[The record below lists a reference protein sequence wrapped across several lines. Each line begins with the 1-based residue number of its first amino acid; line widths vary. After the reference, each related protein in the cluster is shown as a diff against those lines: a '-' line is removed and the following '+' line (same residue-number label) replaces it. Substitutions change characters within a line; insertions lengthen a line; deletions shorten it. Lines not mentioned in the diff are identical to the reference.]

1 MKYDDLESTQELF
14 DTVDVPTPIRDI
26 EMEGASKEDI
36 TDELGLI
43 SENASDAVGPMKEEK
58 VEPLIEKKSFK
69 DKWNEMPKKKKV
81 ILIVSIV
88 VLLLIVIGLILFFLL
103 KDDKK
108 PIINDGDN
116 KAPEVIIE
124 KENYIYQD
132 GVLKLLDENEKELG
146 TYECKNKEEKL
157 CYVVNYSDKDN
168 FDVEKNV
175 FEDESVIPRGTKIY
189 SNRYVF
195 IYDNEKETNGSII
208 LYDIRDSSEKG
219 KYSLVKG
226 FNDSNEVILK
236 DLEDKYGMLEI
247 TDNEVKEK
255 ISFTFD
261 YLGVIDKDS
270 NLVGKTK
277 NKYGIYDKTGKL
289 VSATFN
295 GEIKNF
301 NNSYI
306 VVSEDDKYNVY
317 DYKGKKIFSSD
328 YDYIRLYNDFAVL
341 IKDSKLYIRD
351 YKDQKYM
358 EDGIEIEGSTY
369 NTLNIYDEDKVK
381 KETKEVFRID
391 FNGDELDIVYKVNN
405 RERTKTINLKDA
417 SLSANLK
424 YMSYLDG
431 KLYFYQDEEKQ
442 ELFGTYTC
450 SNKNNGSLTNCV
462 IASDAIYN
470 DNGAESDN
478 SANGWIPI
486 FNRQYVFIYDSSDK
500 NDPTVVLYDLKTNK
514 VLSKY
519 TSVST
524 NSDAKAKELTF
535 KNTSQTYIIAK
546 NKNNEFGMIRLGGE
560 VKSGIPFEYSYI
572 KKLKDNYVC
581 LDKNSK
587 YSLVAE
593 NGSTLASS
601 IEENIIDYKNN
612 YVITLNNDLYNIYSF
627 TGEKITS
634 NGYKNVSLESDYYTA
649 ITSENTLFIGKYSS
663 NDDYKIAKEDIKVN
677 SISDYSVLKSNGYFK
692 VTLKDSNES
701 YEFDINTGE
710 LKHDEVIPD
719 IPVDSDDNN
728 PDSGEIEE

>member
-1 MKYDDLESTQELF
+1 MKYDDLESTQDLF

-36 TDELGLI
+36 TDELGLV
-43 SENASDAVGPMKEEK
+43 SDNASDAVGPMKEEK
-58 VEPLIEKKSFK
+58 VESLIKEKKSFK
-69 DKWNEMPKKKKV
+69 DKWNDMSKKKKV

-88 VLLLIVIGLILFFLL
+88 VLLLIVIGLILFFVL
-103 KDDKK
+103 KSDKK
-108 PIINDGDN
+108 PKTNDGGT
-116 KAPEVIIE
+116 KAPEVIVE

-132 GVLKLLDENEKELG
+132 GVLKLLDDKEKELG

-157 CYVVNYSDKDN
+157 CYVVNYSDEDT
-168 FDVEKNV
+168 FDIEKNV

-189 SNRYVF
+189 FDRYVF
-195 IYDNEKETNGSII
+195 IYDNEKAVNGTII
-208 LYDIRDSSEKG
+208 LYDIATSEEKG
-219 KYSLVKG
+219 EYSLVKG
-226 FNDSNEVILK
+226 FADSNEVILK
-236 DLEDKYGMLEI
+236 DLEDNYGMLEFSDGDI
-247 TDNEVKEK
+247 KEK
-255 ISFTFD
+255 VSFAFD
-261 YLGVIDKDS
+261 YLGTINKDS

-277 NKYGIYDKTGKL
+277 NKYGIYDKTGKA
-289 VSATFN
+289 VSATFS

-301 NNSYI
+301 NESYI
-306 VVSEDDKYNVY
+306 VVSQDDKYNVY
-317 DYKGKKIFSSD
+317 DYKGKKVFSSD

-358 EDGIEIEGSTY
+358 EDGIEIEADTY

-381 KETKEVFRID
+381 KETKEAFRID

-424 YMSYLDG
+424 YLSYLDG

-450 SNKNNGSLTNCV
+450 TNKNSGTLNNCV
-462 IASDAIYN
+462 IASDAIYG
-470 DNGAESDN
+470 DNGTESDN

-486 FNRQYVFIYDSSDK
+486 FNRQYVFIYDSNDK
-500 NDPTVVLYDLKTNK
+500 NDPTVLLYDLKTSK
-514 VLSKY
+514 VLSRY
-519 TSVST
+519 ASVST
-524 NSDAKAKELTF
+524 GVDAKAKELTF

-560 VKSGIPFEYSYI
+560 VKSGIPFEYSYV
-572 KKLKDNYVC
+572 KKLKDYYVA
-581 LDKNSK
+581 LDNNGK
-587 YSLVAE
+587 YSLMTE

-627 TGEKITS
+627 AGDKITLK
-634 NGYKNVSLESDYYTA
+634 GYKNVSLESDYYTA

-663 NDDYKIAKEDIKVN
+663 NDDYKIAKEDIKVS
-677 SISDYSVLKSNGYFK
+677 SISDYSVVKSEGYFK
-692 VTLKDSNES
+692 VTINSTNES
-701 YEFDINTGE
+701 FEFDINTGE
-710 LKHDEVIPD
+710 LKTDEVIPD
-719 IPVDSDDNN
+719 IPVDSNDNN
-728 PDSGEIEE
+728 DNQGTEE